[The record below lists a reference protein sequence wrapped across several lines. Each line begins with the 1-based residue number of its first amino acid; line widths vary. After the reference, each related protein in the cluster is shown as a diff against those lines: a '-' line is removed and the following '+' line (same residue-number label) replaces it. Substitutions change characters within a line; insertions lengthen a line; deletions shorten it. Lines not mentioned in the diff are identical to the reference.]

1 MKKYKV
7 YGTVT
12 VCVTKE
18 VWANSEDEARE
29 KAYDQLSCLTAYCG
43 NGGGDKLVG
52 VDGDDESVDT
62 FDDIEYTDAEEIED
76 DPDYFEC
83 PDCGEECNI
92 GTDDNGDK
100 YWYCDV
106 CHSTYDEDG
115 DEFEPYFEDEE
126 GE

>member
-7 YGTVT
+7 YGAVT

-18 VWANSEDEARE
+18 VWANNEDEARE

-62 FDDIEYTDAEEIED
+62 FDDIEYTDVEEIED

-83 PDCGEECNI
+83 PDCDEE
-92 GTDDNGDK
+92 
-100 YWYCDV
+100 CDV
-106 CHSTYDEDG
+106 CESEDGTKYFCCINCGNYYDEDG
-115 DEFEPYFEDEE
+115 NEFCPKDDEEDE
-126 GE
+126 

>member
-62 FDDIEYTDAEEIED
+62 FDDIEYTDTEEIED

-83 PDCGEECNI
+83 PDCDEE
-92 GTDDNGDK
+92 
-100 YWYCDV
+100 CDV
-106 CHSTYDEDG
+106 CESKDGTKYFCCVNCGNYYDEDG
-115 DEFEPYFEDEE
+115 NEFYPDDDEEDE
-126 GE
+126 

>member
-62 FDDIEYTDAEEIED
+62 FDDIEYTDAEEVED

-83 PDCGEECNI
+83 PDCDEE
-92 GTDDNGDK
+92 
-100 YWYCDV
+100 CDV
-106 CHSTYDEDG
+106 CESEDGTKYFCCINCGNYYDEDG
-115 DEFEPYFEDEE
+115 NEFYPDDDEE
-126 GE
+126 NE